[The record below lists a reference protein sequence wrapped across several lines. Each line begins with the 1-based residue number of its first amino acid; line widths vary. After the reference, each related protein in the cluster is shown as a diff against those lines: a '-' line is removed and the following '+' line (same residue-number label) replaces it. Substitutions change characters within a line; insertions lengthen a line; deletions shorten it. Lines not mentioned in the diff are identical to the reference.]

1 MVDFIRDFLFRRQGK
16 APEGKP
22 HEQAELRL
30 AAAALLVEA
39 AKLDGSFDGMERV
52 HIATLLKERFGMDGA
67 DVAELIEAADE
78 ETELAGGLY
87 GFTKEVRVNF
97 DHEERISM
105 IEMLWE
111 VAYADGSLHDFE
123 SNMLRRVAGLLYVTD
138 RESGDARKRVLGRLS
153 SQAGDAGDIEG

>member
-1 MVDFIRDFLFRRQGK
+1 MIDFIRDFLFRRQGK

-52 HIATLLKERFGMDGA
+52 HIATLLKERFGMDGV

-138 RESGDARKRVLGRLS
+138 RESGDARKRVLGRIS
-153 SQAGDAGDIEG
+153 GQAGGAGDIKG

>member
-1 MVDFIRDFLFRRQGK
+1 MVDFIRDFLFRRQGA

-52 HIATLLKERFGMDGA
+52 HIATLLKDRFGMDGA
-67 DVAELIEAADE
+67 DVAELIAAADE

-138 RESGDARKRVLGRLS
+138 RESGDARKRVLDRLS
-153 SQAGDAGDIEG
+153 GQAGGAGDIEG

>member
-1 MVDFIRDFLFRRQGK
+1 MVDFIRDFLFRRHGK

-67 DVAELIEAADE
+67 DVTELIEAADE

-138 RESGDARKRVLGRLS
+138 RESGDARKRVLDRLS
-153 SQAGDAGDIEG
+153 GQAGDAGDIEG

>member
-1 MVDFIRDFLFRRQGK
+1 MVSFIHDFLFRRKGK
-16 APEGKP
+16 APASEP

-39 AKLDGSFDGMERV
+39 AKLDGAFDGMERV
-52 HIATLLKERFGMDGA
+52 RIASLLKERFGMDGA

-87 GFTKEVRVNF
+87 GFTKEVRANF
-97 DHEERISM
+97 DNEERISM

-138 RESGDARKRVLGRLS
+138 RESGEARKRVLDRLS
-153 SQAGDAGDIEG
+153 GEAGGAGDIEG

>member
-138 RESGDARKRVLGRLS
+138 RESGDARKRVLGRIS
-153 SQAGDAGDIEG
+153 GQAGGAGDIEG

>member
-1 MVDFIRDFLFRRQGK
+1 MVDFIRDFLFRRHGK

-138 RESGDARKRVLGRLS
+138 RESGDARKRVLDRLS
-153 SQAGDAGDIEG
+153 GQAGDAGDIEG